1 MSKKL
6 RTMVILLLLALLP
19 LSILSAEKT
28 NEEMYKTYFLVESES
43 VYNDHVR
50 IDYSFRDEKS
60 SVVVSDGGIEV
71 AKFTYL
77 KESEISSILSQ
88 SWIIDANGYD
98 TSDHLK
104 TARTVV
110 EAIKNYLDSRYPYTG
125 NLTAET
131 ANAHFSD
138 TISFVLSP
146 YHAYSVTYFQ
156 VLSHITPDEVNYFS
170 ATYSSGADLSWD
182 HRFTR
187 DFGVGASCALNLTF
201 GEGELFMNIAPMFQ
215 MKAAMFRL
223 GTVEFTTRMGFGG
236 YITINEDSVSFVPGI
251 RASLGLNITVSPN
264 ISFII
269 ESGLDVGLWL
279 WRSMSSEGFVLAI
292 QKPISLGV
300 GVRL

>member
-1 MSKKL
+1 MKKL
-6 RTMVILLLLALLP
+6 RSIVILLILILVP
-19 LSILSAEKT
+19 MSILSAEKID
-28 NEEMYKTYFLVESES
+28 EEKYRTYFLVESENE
-43 VYNDHVR
+43 YNDHVR
-50 IDYSFRDEKS
+50 IDYSFRGEKS
-60 SVVVSDGGIEV
+60 RVVVSDGGIEV

-77 KESEISSILSQ
+77 KEDEISSILSK
-88 SWIIDANGYD
+88 SWILDAAGYD
-98 TSDHLK
+98 TSDHLT

-110 EAIKNYLDSRYPYTG
+110 EAIRNYLDSRYPYTG

-138 TISFVLSP
+138 TISFVLTP
-146 YHAYSVTYFQ
+146 YQSYSVTYFQ

-170 ATYSSGADLSWD
+170 ATYSAGADISWD
-182 HRFTR
+182 HRFTK
-187 DFGVGASCALNLTF
+187 DFGVGATCGINSTF
-201 GEGELFMNIAPMFQ
+201 GEGETFLNISPMFQ

-236 YITINEDSVSFVPGI
+236 YITINENSVSFVPGI

-279 WRSMSSEGFVLAI
+279 WRSMSSEGFMLAM

-300 GVRL
+300 GVRI

>member
-1 MSKKL
+1 MKKL
-6 RTMVILLLLALLP
+6 RSIIILLILILVP
-19 LSILSAEKT
+19 MSILSAEKID
-28 NEEMYKTYFLVESES
+28 EDEYRTYFLVESENEYS
-43 VYNDHVR
+43 DHVR
-50 IDYSFRDEKS
+50 IDYSFRGEKS

-77 KESEISSILSQ
+77 KEDEISQILSK
-88 SWIIDANGYD
+88 SWILDAPRYD
-98 TSDHLK
+98 TSDHLT

-110 EAIKNYLDSRYPYTG
+110 EAIRSYLDSRYPYTG

-138 TISFVLSP
+138 TISYVLTP
-146 YHAYSVTYFQ
+146 YQSYSVTYFQ

-170 ATYSSGADLSWD
+170 ATYSAGADISWD
-182 HRFTR
+182 HRFTK
-187 DFGVGASCALNLTF
+187 DFGVGATCGINATF
-201 GEGELFMNIAPMFQ
+201 GEGERFLNISPMFQ

-236 YITINEDSVSFVPGI
+236 YITINENSVSFVPGI

-279 WRSMSSEGFVLAI
+279 WRSMSSEGFVLAM

-300 GVRL
+300 GVRI

>member
-1 MSKKL
+1 MKKL
-6 RTMVILLLLALLP
+6 RSIVILLILILVP
-19 LSILSAEKT
+19 MSILSAGKIDEEK
-28 NEEMYKTYFLVESES
+28 YRTYFLVESENE
-43 VYNDHVR
+43 YIDHVR
-50 IDYSFRDEKS
+50 IDYSFRGEKS

-71 AKFTYL
+71 ARFTYL
-77 KESEISSILSQ
+77 KEDEISSILSK
-88 SWIIDANGYD
+88 SWILDATGYD
-98 TSDHLK
+98 TSDHLT

-110 EAIKNYLDSRYPYTG
+110 EAIRTYLDSRYPYTG

-138 TISFVLSP
+138 TISFVLTP
-146 YHAYSVTYFQ
+146 YQSYSVTYFQ

-170 ATYSSGADLSWD
+170 ATYSAGADISWD
-182 HRFTR
+182 HRFTK
-187 DFGVGASCALNLTF
+187 DFGVGATCGINSTF
-201 GEGELFMNIAPMFQ
+201 GEGETFLNISPMFQ

-223 GTVEFTTRMGFGG
+223 GTIEFTTRMGFGG
-236 YITINEDSVSFVPGI
+236 YITINENSVSFVPGI

-279 WRSMSSEGFVLAI
+279 WRSMSSEGFMLAM

-300 GVRL
+300 GVRI

>member
-1 MSKKL
+1 MKKL
-6 RTMVILLLLALLP
+6 RSIVILLILILVP
-19 LSILSAEKT
+19 MSILSAEKID
-28 NEEMYKTYFLVESES
+28 EEKYRTYFLVESENE
-43 VYNDHVR
+43 YNDHVR
-50 IDYSFRDEKS
+50 IDYSFRGEKS

-77 KESEISSILSQ
+77 KEDEISSILSK
-88 SWIIDANGYD
+88 SWILDAAGYD
-98 TSDHLK
+98 TSDHLT

-110 EAIKNYLDSRYPYTG
+110 EAIRNYLDSRYPYTG

-138 TISFVLSP
+138 TISFVLTP
-146 YHAYSVTYFQ
+146 YQNYSVTYFQ
-156 VLSHITPDEVNYFS
+156 VLTHITPDEVNYFS
-170 ATYSSGADLSWD
+170 ATYSAGADIAWD
-182 HRFTR
+182 HRFTK
-187 DFGVGASCALNLTF
+187 DFGVGATCGINATF
-201 GEGELFMNIAPMFQ
+201 GEGETFLNISPMFQ

-223 GTVEFTTRMGFGG
+223 GTIEFTTRMGFGG
-236 YITINEDSVSFVPGI
+236 YITINENSVSFVPGI

-279 WRSMSSEGFVLAI
+279 WRSMSSEGFMLAM

-300 GVRL
+300 GVRI

>member
-1 MSKKL
+1 MKKL
-6 RTMVILLLLALLP
+6 RSIIILLILILVP
-19 LSILSAEKT
+19 MSILSAEKID
-28 NEEMYKTYFLVESES
+28 EDEYRTYFLVESENE
-43 VYNDHVR
+43 YIDHVR
-50 IDYSFRDEKS
+50 IDYSFRGEKS

-77 KESEISSILSQ
+77 KEDEISQILSK
-88 SWIIDANGYD
+88 SWILDATGYD
-98 TSDHLK
+98 TTDHLT

-110 EAIKNYLDSRYPYTG
+110 EAIRNYLDSRYPYTG

-138 TISFVLSP
+138 TISFVLTP
-146 YHAYSVTYFQ
+146 YQNYSVTYFQ
-156 VLSHITPDEVNYFS
+156 VLTHITPDEVNYFS
-170 ATYSSGADLSWD
+170 ATYSAGADIAWD
-182 HRFTR
+182 HRFTK
-187 DFGVGASCALNLTF
+187 DFGVGATCGINATF
-201 GEGELFMNIAPMFQ
+201 GEGETFLNISPMFQ

-223 GTVEFTTRMGFGG
+223 GTIEFTTRMGFGG
-236 YITINEDSVSFVPGI
+236 YITINENSVSFVPGI

-279 WRSMSSEGFVLAI
+279 WRSMSSEGFVLAM

-300 GVRL
+300 GVRI

>member
-1 MSKKL
+1 MKKL
-6 RTMVILLLLALLP
+6 RSIIILLILILVP
-19 LSILSAEKT
+19 MSILSAEKID
-28 NEEMYKTYFLVESES
+28 EDEYRTYFLVESENEYS
-43 VYNDHVR
+43 DHVR
-50 IDYSFRDEKS
+50 IDYSFRGEKS

-77 KESEISSILSQ
+77 KEDEISSILSK
-88 SWIIDANGYD
+88 SWILDATGYD
-98 TSDHLK
+98 TTDHLT

-110 EAIKNYLDSRYPYTG
+110 EAIRSYLDSKYPYTG

-138 TISFVLSP
+138 TITFVLTP
-146 YHAYSVTYFQ
+146 YQSYSVTYFQ

-170 ATYSSGADLSWD
+170 ATYSAGADISWD
-182 HRFTR
+182 HRFTK
-187 DFGVGASCALNLTF
+187 DFGVGATCGINATF
-201 GEGELFMNIAPMFQ
+201 GEGERFLNISPMFQ

-236 YITINEDSVSFVPGI
+236 YITINENSVSFVPGI

-279 WRSMSSEGFVLAI
+279 WRSMSSEGFVLAM

-300 GVRL
+300 GVRI

>member
-1 MSKKL
+1 MKKL
-6 RTMVILLLLALLP
+6 RSIVILLILILVP
-19 LSILSAEKT
+19 MSILSAEKID
-28 NEEMYKTYFLVESES
+28 EEKYRTYFLVESENE
-43 VYNDHVR
+43 YNDHVR
-50 IDYSFRDEKS
+50 IDYSFRGEKS

-77 KESEISSILSQ
+77 KEDEISSILSK
-88 SWIIDANGYD
+88 SWILDAAGYD
-98 TSDHLK
+98 TSDHLT

-110 EAIKNYLDSRYPYTG
+110 EAIRTYLDSRYPYTG

-138 TISFVLSP
+138 TISFVLTP
-146 YHAYSVTYFQ
+146 YQNYSVTYFQ
-156 VLSHITPDEVNYFS
+156 VLTHITPDEVNYFS
-170 ATYSSGADLSWD
+170 ATYSAGADIAWD
-182 HRFTR
+182 HRFTK
-187 DFGVGASCALNLTF
+187 DFGVGATCGINATF
-201 GEGELFMNIAPMFQ
+201 GEGETFLNISPMFQ

-223 GTVEFTTRMGFGG
+223 GTIEFTTRMGFGG
-236 YITINEDSVSFVPGI
+236 YITINENSVSFVPGI

-279 WRSMSSEGFVLAI
+279 WRSMSSEGFMLAM

-300 GVRL
+300 GVRI